1 MPAKDIRFRDTAWSE
16 ISEGVGTLAKA
27 VKTTLGP
34 CGRNV
39 MINKSFGAPLVTKDG
54 VSVAKEIELSGKF
67 KNIGAQMVKT
77 VASETADIAGDGT
90 TTATVLAEAIFNN
103 GVKLVTSGADPMK
116 LKDGIQRAVA
126 TVTNQIEQ
134 LAQKVNV
141 TGGYD
146 GADIADSIVAQ
157 IGTISANG
165 DREIGQVLAEVIYKL
180 NENNE
185 GDASPG
191 VITIEEGNSFRI
203 EKEIVV
209 GMELDRG
216 YVSPYFANNQN
227 TLEAEFGGDGEDDFC
242 YILVHEKKLSSAEE
256 VLPIIELVNEK
267 KKGLLIIAEDI
278 DGDAR
283 QFLVLNALQGGI
295 KVCAI
300 KAPGFGDRR
309 KAMLEDIAVSTG
321 ATAIMEGSGVE
332 LKSLSLKELGKANKV
347 VVNKDK
353 TRIVGGQ
360 GEGRDIFKRIRAIN
374 RQIEESNSDYD
385 KEKLRERAAKLGG
398 GVAVVRVGAP
408 TEVELKEKKARLE
421 DALSSTQAALAEGV
435 LPGGGVALIRSL
447 DALADL
453 KKELSKDPYN
463 TDIALGVGIIE
474 AAIQE
479 PLRTI
484 AGNAGKDGSVVLHKV
499 PAIAIPTLAT
509 MQPQIP
515 MATCLIFRF

>member
-1 MPAKDIRFRDTAWSE
+1 MPAKDIRFRDTAWTE

-67 KNIGAQMVKT
+67 QNIGAQMVKT

-116 LKDGIQRAVA
+116 LKEGIQKAVS
-126 TVTNQIEQ
+126 TVTTELQE
-134 LAQKVNV
+134 LSQKVNV
-141 TGGYD
+141 TGGFSGD
-146 GADIADSIVAQ
+146 DIAESIVAQ

-191 VITIEEGNSFRI
+191 VITIEEGNTFRI

-216 YVSPYFANNQN
+216 YVSPYFANNQS
-227 TLEAEFGGDGEDDFC
+227 TLEAEFGGDDEDDFC
-242 YILVHEKKLSSAEE
+242 YILVHEKKLSSAADL
-256 VLPIIELVNEK
+256 LPIIELVNEK

-283 QFLVLNALQGGI
+283 QFLVLNAMQGGL

-309 KAMLEDIAVSTG
+309 KAMLEDRRSTG
-321 ATAIMEGSGVE
+321 GTAIWKEAVLSSSVSRRVGQPTRLSSTRTRHASSAAME
-332 LKSLSLKELGKANKV
+332 KAV
-347 VVNKDK
+347 
-353 TRIVGGQ
+353 
-360 GEGRDIFKRIRAIN
+360 IFSREPLHQPSNRTIKLRIRQ
-374 RQIEESNSDYD
+374 R
-385 KEKLRERAAKLGG
+385 KPERAQAGG
-398 GVAVVRVGAP
+398 GVAVVRVGTP
-408 TEVELKEKKARLE
+408 RNRTQRKPDLKM
-421 DALSSTQAALAEGV
+421 LSSTSSPAEGV
-435 LPGGGVALIRSL
+435 LPGGGGISRSL
-447 DALADL
+447 DALANL
-453 KKELSKDPYN
+453 KKELGEDPYN
-463 TDIALGVGIIE
+463 TDIALELESSKAPSKSHCGPSLAMQAKM
-474 AAIQE
+474 AAWSCTRHQ
-479 PLRTI
+479 
-484 AGNAGKDGSVVLHKV
+484 
-499 PAIAIPTLAT
+499 
-509 MQPQIP
+509 
-515 MATCLIFRF
+515 